1 MKRDSRLSNVLHALL
16 HMAEMEGPATS
27 EAMAQAMQTNPVVVR
42 RLMAGLRYAGFVSSA
57 KGHGGG
63 WVLSCPLT
71 DITLR
76 DIYEALGAGPPPP
89 GGDRGGGDAGRPRTR
104 LAAAPHG
111 FLGQAGEPRLA
122 MIEQAR
128 RKLAAYPTVGF
139 VQGTVVSATAQQR
152 AGAPEN
158 GVEVVLDDGATLE
171 AHKLVLAFGVQ
182 DGLPEIAGL
191 RERWGASVLHCPY
204 CHGYEFAC
212 QRLGVLYHSSGSAMH
227 AQLIADWGPTIL
239 FLNGDTTLESAE
251 RERLLALG
259 ITIEPAPIAALEGPG
274 QALQGV
280 RLQATNGGNAR
291 VVPLAALYVAATTRP
306 ASPLAEQLGCA
317 FDDGPMGPYLRT
329 DANKMTTVPGV
340 YAAGDLTL
348 MRHNATLASAEGVL
362 AGVGAH
368 QALVF
373 GQ

>member
-1 MKRDSRLSNVLHALL
+1 MATAAVTTTQAYEVIVIGGSFAGLSA
-16 HMAEMEGPATS
+16 
-27 EAMAQAMQTNPVVVR
+27 AMQLARARRRVCVV
-42 RLMAGLRYAGFVSSA
+42 
-57 KGHGGG
+57 
-63 WVLSCPLT
+63 
-71 DITLR
+71 
-76 DIYEALGAGPPPP
+76 
-89 GGDRGGGDAGRPRTR
+89 DAGQPRNR
-104 LAAAPHG
+104 FAAASHG
-111 FLGQAGEPRLA
+111 FFGQDGEPPLA
-122 MIEQAR
+122 MMAQAR
-128 RKLAAYPTVGF
+128 RKLAAYPSVTF
-139 VQGTVVSATAQQR
+139 VQGTVVSATA
-152 AGAPEN
+152 A
-158 GVEVVLDDGATLE
+158 
-171 AHKLVLAFGVQ
+171 AHSGQDFAVALQGGEQLAARKLVLAFGVQ

-204 CHGYEFAC
+204 CHGYEFAG
-212 QRLGVLYHSSGSAMH
+212 QRLGVLYHSAGSAMH
-227 AQLIADWGPTIL
+227 AQLIADWGPTTL
-239 FLNGDTTLESAE
+239 FLNGDTTLESTE

-280 RLQATNGGNAR
+280 RLQASGSGDAR
-291 VVPLAALYVAATTRP
+291 VVPLATLYVAATTRP

-317 FDDGPMGPYLRT
+317 FDDGPMGPYIRT